1 MYRVLRPGGRAA
13 FMIDYCPDE
22 ETARRAEQK
31 WGLPSW
37 TEAEFRKML
46 DDAGFSVISM
56 SLARKLTFVKATK
69 P

>member
-1 MYRVLRPGGRAA
+1 
-13 FMIDYCPDE
+13 MIDYCPDE

-46 DDAGFSVISM
+46 DDAGFSLISM